1 MEVSRFNGLASK
13 PMSVECCVAC
23 VVSMRKPLKRLNC
36 AECGVSTGLKTGVNE
51 KNAGTSRCQT
61 PYPDWQNDRAIPFD
75 FVQGTA
81 SLEMTVAVTKS
92 LLPRDFQ

>member
-1 MEVSRFNGLASK
+1 
-13 PMSVECCVAC
+13 
-23 VVSMRKPLKRLNC
+23 
-36 AECGVSTGLKTGVNE
+36 VSTGLKTGVNE
-51 KNAGTSRCQT
+51 KNAGTSL
-61 PYPDWQNDRAIPFD
+61 PDAHPDWQNDRAIPFD

>member
-1 MEVSRFNGLASK
+1 MLA
-13 PMSVECCVAC
+13 P
-23 VVSMRKPLKRLNC
+23 
-36 AECGVSTGLKTGVNE
+36 
-51 KNAGTSRCQT
+51 RCQT
-61 PYPDWQNDRAIPFD
+61 RYPDWQNDRAIPFD